1 MAGLSQNLK
10 AVITFGGSIDS
21 SWSRSANS
29 LQKSLKDVGK
39 QSEKLTKDQ
48 AKLATEIKR
57 AKLAGQ
63 SLGDLKRRYSDV
75 SREIRKTEAEQQ
87 KLNQQMQKAQ
97 RLAAFKGAGK
107 GLFRRGLGM
116 AGQLGGMVAPGLAIG
131 GGGVVASALGTLIAP
146 AATNAET
153 ARRAGVAKSYG
164 VDIPTFDAW
173 DTLAKQYDM
182 NGENIGDLFEEYL
195 HKAGEYKQN
204 GKQGSLQDAFE
215 TLGFKAGDF
224 AGLSDMAQFEK
235 IVERALS
242 MQDESKA
249 SFALDSLFGGEASK
263 LLMLLKQSGKSYR
276 DLMDEQRR
284 YNLVTKEGAE
294 GAMEGNRAI
303 TSLRTV
309 FSSAVAEIS
318 GQLGNELA
326 PDIRRLTDDMAE
338 WFKGGGIKRI
348 VSFLRNDLYP
358 GVLTFGQGI
367 VFVGKVA
374 YALAKKLSW
383 LLPDERSD
391 QRDVL
396 KSLAMTGSVD
406 IARMTAQRNGQGEW
420 FEQQLKEKP
429 DLPDDVKKSYR
440 DTRGFFRDDDDT
452 FNSTLDKYVTP
463 ESSGAPFSWDSALN
477 QNQETSVQQGHE
489 TSDRTAGAWN
499 NYRLPSFPTFENSI
513 VWPASEKPKG
523 SADNISPDKP
533 VVNVDVY
540 PSLNWTAA
548 EGRSEERSEYPSQR
562 IPEVKGNSKY
572 PTQRIPDV
580 NVDVDS
586 LPGTD
591 KAQGSFTDNERYR
604 DKSADVLLLTP
615 EINSRQSTEPVSDRP
630 AELSGEGES
639 SYWETLLQKLDSADK
654 APPPRQLTDNR
665 RFEFHYEIHGAPGQ
679 DERVI
684 GDEVVAVTKTS
695 PVFNGDSSMLDGG
708 QIW

>member
-10 AVITFGGSIDS
+10 AVITFGGNIDS
-21 SWSRSANS
+21 SWSRSANG

-48 AKLATEIKR
+48 AKLAAEIKR

-75 SREIRKTEAEQQ
+75 SREIRKTETEQQ
-87 KLNQQMQKAQ
+87 KLNQQMQKTQ
-97 RLAAFKGAGK
+97 RLAVFKGAGK
-107 GLFRRGLGM
+107 GLFRRGLGI
-116 AGQLGGMVAPGLAIG
+116 AGQLGGMVAPGMAIG

-146 AATNAET
+146 AATNEET

-195 HKAGEYKQN
+195 HKSGEYKQN

-242 MQDESKA
+242 LQDESKA

-294 GAMEGNRAI
+294 GAMAGNRAV
-303 TSLRTV
+303 TNLRTV
-309 FSSAVAEIS
+309 FSSALAEIS

-326 PDIRRLTDDMAE
+326 PDIRRLTDDLAE

-358 GVLTFGQGI
+358 GVLNFGQGI

-374 YALAKKLSW
+374 FALAKKLSW

-429 DLPDDVKKSYR
+429 DLPADVKKSYR
-440 DTRGFFRDDDDT
+440 DTRGFFSDDEET
-452 FNSTLDKYVTP
+452 FNTTLDKYLTPENRGGLFGPDGVMKPVQQPVTP
-463 ESSGAPFSWDSALN
+463 GTGPTVWDNYPRTLLAPLP
-477 QNQETSVQQGHE
+477 QETSPQVLPGITEQDTRQQ
-489 TSDRTAGAWN
+489 TAGPRTVPLSGN
-499 NYRLPSFPTFENSI
+499 
-513 VWPASEKPKG
+513 
-523 SADNISPDKP
+523 ADDGRGNAGTD
-533 VVNVDVY
+533 
-540 PSLNWTAA
+540 A
-548 EGRSEERSEYPSQR
+548 EGRW
-562 IPEVKGNSKY
+562 
-572 PTQRIPDV
+572 DM
-580 NVDVDS
+580 
-586 LPGTD
+586 
-591 KAQGSFTDNERYR
+591 
-604 DKSADVLLLTP
+604 
-615 EINSRQSTEPVSDRP
+615 
-630 AELSGEGES
+630 
-639 SYWETLLQKLDSADK
+639 LLQKLDAADA
-654 APPPRQLTDNR
+654 APVPRQLTDNR
-665 RFEFHYEIHGAPGQ
+665 RFEYRFEIHGAPGQ
-679 DERVI
+679 DERGI
-684 GDEVVAVTKTS
+684 ADEVEAVTKSS
-695 PVFNGDSSMLDGG
+695 PAFTGDSSMLDGG

>member
-1 MAGLSQNLK
+1 MSGISQSMK
-10 AVITFGGSIDS
+10 AVITFGGNIDS
-21 SWSRSANS
+21 SWNRSANG

-48 AKLATEIKR
+48 AKLAAEIKR

-63 SLGDLKRRYSDV
+63 SLGDLKRRYSEV

-87 KLNQQMQKAQ
+87 KLNLQMQKAQ

-107 GLFRRGLGM
+107 GLFRRGLGI

-131 GGGVVASALGTLIAP
+131 GGGVVASALGSLIAP
-146 AATNAET
+146 AAANAET

-242 MQDESKA
+242 LQDESKA

-303 TSLRTV
+303 TNLKTV

-326 PDIRRLTDDMAE
+326 PDVRRLTDDLAE
-338 WFKGGGIKRI
+338 WFKGGGTKRI

-367 VFVGKVA
+367 FFVGKVA

-396 KSLAMTGSVD
+396 KTLAVD
-406 IARMTAQRNGQGEW
+406 GAGMARVRAASNGQGEW
-420 FEQQLKEKP
+420 LEQQLRDNP
-429 DLPDDVKKSYR
+429 TLQDDLQRAYAGTGR
-440 DTRGFFRDDDDT
+440 FFRDANDET
-452 FNSTLDKYVTP
+452 FNKTLDKYLPSKNNDTLYGSDGFMKPAQQQAASSVTGP
-463 ESSGAPFSWDSALN
+463 TAWDNYPRTLLMPLPP
-477 QNQETSVQQGHE
+477 ETSPQVVPGITEQDTPGQ
-489 TSDRTAGAWN
+489 TAVPRTVPLSGNADDGRGNAG
-499 NYRLPSFPTFENSI
+499 T
-513 VWPASEKPKG
+513 
-523 SADNISPDKP
+523 D
-533 VVNVDVY
+533 
-540 PSLNWTAA
+540 A
-548 EGRSEERSEYPSQR
+548 EGRW
-562 IPEVKGNSKY
+562 
-572 PTQRIPDV
+572 DM
-580 NVDVDS
+580 
-586 LPGTD
+586 
-591 KAQGSFTDNERYR
+591 
-604 DKSADVLLLTP
+604 
-615 EINSRQSTEPVSDRP
+615 
-630 AELSGEGES
+630 
-639 SYWETLLQKLDSADK
+639 LLQKLDAADA
-654 APPPRQLTDNR
+654 APAPRQLTDNR
-665 RFEFHYEIHGAPGQ
+665 RFEYRFEIHGAPGQ
-679 DERVI
+679 DERGI
-684 GDEVVAVTKTS
+684 ADEVEAVTKSS
-695 PVFNGDSSMLDGG
+695 PAFTGNSSMLDGG

>member
-10 AVITFGGSIDS
+10 AVITFGGNIDS
-21 SWSRSANS
+21 SWSRSANG

-48 AKLATEIKR
+48 AKLAAEIKR

-107 GLFRRGLGM
+107 GLFRRGLGI

-242 MQDESKA
+242 LQDESKA

-303 TSLRTV
+303 TNLQTV

-326 PDIRRLTDDMAE
+326 PDVRRLTDDLAE

-420 FEQQLKEKP
+420 FEQQLNEKP

-440 DTRGFFRDDDDT
+440 DTRGFFRDDEET
-452 FNSTLDKYVTP
+452 FNTTLDKYLTPENSGGLFGPDGLMKPVQQPVTP
-463 ESSGAPFSWDSALN
+463 GTGPTVWDNYPRTLLAPLPPDTSPQVVPGITEHDSPRQTAVPRTVLL
-477 QNQETSVQQGHE
+477 
-489 TSDRTAGAWN
+489 SDAADDGQ
-499 NYRLPSFPTFENSI
+499 
-513 VWPASEKPKG
+513 G
-523 SADNISPDKP
+523 SAGTD
-533 VVNVDVY
+533 
-540 PSLNWTAA
+540 A
-548 EGRSEERSEYPSQR
+548 EGRW
-562 IPEVKGNSKY
+562 
-572 PTQRIPDV
+572 DM
-580 NVDVDS
+580 
-586 LPGTD
+586 
-591 KAQGSFTDNERYR
+591 
-604 DKSADVLLLTP
+604 
-615 EINSRQSTEPVSDRP
+615 
-630 AELSGEGES
+630 
-639 SYWETLLQKLDSADK
+639 LLQKLDAADA
-654 APPPRQLTDNR
+654 APAPRQLTDNR
-665 RFEFHYEIHGAPGQ
+665 RFEYRFEIHGAPGQ
-679 DERVI
+679 DERGI
-684 GDEVVAVTKTS
+684 ADEVEAVTKSS
-695 PVFNGDSSMLDGG
+695 PAFTGDSSMLDGG

>member
-10 AVITFGGSIDS
+10 AVITFGGNIDS
-21 SWSRSANS
+21 SWNRSANG

-48 AKLATEIKR
+48 AKLAAEIKK

-107 GLFRRGLGM
+107 GLFRRGLGI

-215 TLGFKAGDF
+215 TLGFKVGDF

-242 MQDESKA
+242 LQDESKA

-303 TSLRTV
+303 TNLQTV
-309 FSSAVAEIS
+309 FSSAMAEIS

-326 PDIRRLTDDMAE
+326 PDVRRLTDDLAE

-440 DTRGFFRDDDDT
+440 DTRGFFRDDEET
-452 FNSTLDKYVTP
+452 FNTTLDKYLTPENSAGLFGTDGLMKPAQPQSVTP
-463 ESSGAPFSWDSALN
+463 GTGPTAWDNYPRTLLSPLPP
-477 QNQETSVQQGHE
+477 ETSPQVVPGIMEQDSLQQA
-489 TSDRTAGAWN
+489 TST
-499 NYRLPSFPTFENSI
+499 E
-513 VWPASEKPKG
+513 
-523 SADNISPDKP
+523 
-533 VVNVDVY
+533 
-540 PSLNWTAA
+540 A
-548 EGRSEERSEYPSQR
+548 EGRW
-562 IPEVKGNSKY
+562 
-572 PTQRIPDV
+572 DM
-580 NVDVDS
+580 
-586 LPGTD
+586 
-591 KAQGSFTDNERYR
+591 
-604 DKSADVLLLTP
+604 
-615 EINSRQSTEPVSDRP
+615 
-630 AELSGEGES
+630 
-639 SYWETLLQKLDSADK
+639 LLQKLDSAD
-654 APPPRQLTDNR
+654 APAAPRQLTDNR
-665 RFEFHYEIHGAPGQ
+665 RFEYRFEIHGAPGQ
-679 DERVI
+679 DERAI
-684 GDEVVAVTKTS
+684 ADEVEGMTKS
-695 PVFNGDSSMLDGG
+695 RPAFNGNNSMLDGG

>member
-10 AVITFGGSIDS
+10 AVITFGGNIDS
-21 SWSRSANS
+21 SWSRSANG
-29 LQKSLKDVGK
+29 LQKGLKDVGK

-48 AKLATEIKR
+48 AKLAAEIKR

-75 SREIRKTEAEQQ
+75 SREIRKTETEQQ
-87 KLNQQMQKAQ
+87 KLNQQMQKTQ

-107 GLFRRGLGM
+107 GLFRRGLGI

-146 AATNAET
+146 AATNEET

-242 MQDESKA
+242 LQDESKA

-294 GAMEGNRAI
+294 GAMAGNRAV
-303 TSLRTV
+303 TNLRTV
-309 FSSAVAEIS
+309 FSSALAEIS

-326 PDIRRLTDDMAE
+326 PDIRRLTDDLAE

-358 GVLTFGQGI
+358 GVLNFGQGI

-374 YALAKKLSW
+374 FALAKKLSW

-406 IARMTAQRNGQGEW
+406 IARMTAQKNGQGEW

-429 DLPDDVKKSYR
+429 DLPADVKKSYR
-440 DTRGFFRDDDDT
+440 DTRGFFRDDEET
-452 FNSTLDKYVTP
+452 FNTTLDKYLTPENSGGLFGPDGVMKPVEQPVTP
-463 ESSGAPFSWDSALN
+463 GTSPTVWDNYPRTLLTPLPP
-477 QNQETSVQQGHE
+477 ETSPQVLPGITEQDTRQQTAVPRTVPLSGH
-489 TSDRTAGAWN
+489 TDDGRGNAG
-499 NYRLPSFPTFENSI
+499 T
-513 VWPASEKPKG
+513 
-523 SADNISPDKP
+523 D
-533 VVNVDVY
+533 
-540 PSLNWTAA
+540 A
-548 EGRSEERSEYPSQR
+548 EGRW
-562 IPEVKGNSKY
+562 
-572 PTQRIPDV
+572 DM
-580 NVDVDS
+580 
-586 LPGTD
+586 
-591 KAQGSFTDNERYR
+591 
-604 DKSADVLLLTP
+604 
-615 EINSRQSTEPVSDRP
+615 
-630 AELSGEGES
+630 
-639 SYWETLLQKLDSADK
+639 LLQKLDAADA
-654 APPPRQLTDNR
+654 APVPRQLTDNR
-665 RFEFHYEIHGAPGQ
+665 RFEYRFEIIGAPGQ
-679 DERVI
+679 DERGI
-684 GDEVVAVTKTS
+684 ADEVEAVTKSS
-695 PVFNGDSSMLDGG
+695 PAFTGDSSMLDGG

>member
-1 MAGLSQNLK
+1 M
-10 AVITFGGSIDS
+10 
-21 SWSRSANS
+21 
-29 LQKSLKDVGK
+29 QKSLKDVGK

-48 AKLATEIKR
+48 AKLAAEIKK

-75 SREIRKTEAEQQ
+75 SREIRKTESEQQ

-97 RLAAFKGAGK
+97 RLASFKGAGK
-107 GLFRRGLGM
+107 GLFRRGLGI

-173 DTLAKQYDM
+173 DTLANQYDM

-215 TLGFKAGDF
+215 TLGFKAGDL

-242 MQDESKA
+242 LQDESKA

-303 TSLRTV
+303 TNLQTV
-309 FSSAVAEIS
+309 FSSAMAEIS

-326 PDIRRLTDDMAE
+326 PDVRRLTDDLAE

-406 IARMTAQRNGQGEW
+406 IARMTAQRNGQGQW

-440 DTRGFFRDDDDT
+440 DTRGFFRDDEEA
-452 FNSTLDKYVTP
+452 FNTTLDKYMTPENSGGLFGPDGLMKPAQPQSVTP
-463 ESSGAPFSWDSALN
+463 GTGPTAWDHYPRTLLSPLPP
-477 QNQETSVQQGHE
+477 ETSPQVVPGITEQDSLQQV
-489 TSDRTAGAWN
+489 TST
-499 NYRLPSFPTFENSI
+499 E
-513 VWPASEKPKG
+513 
-523 SADNISPDKP
+523 
-533 VVNVDVY
+533 
-540 PSLNWTAA
+540 A
-548 EGRSEERSEYPSQR
+548 EGRW
-562 IPEVKGNSKY
+562 
-572 PTQRIPDV
+572 DM
-580 NVDVDS
+580 
-586 LPGTD
+586 
-591 KAQGSFTDNERYR
+591 
-604 DKSADVLLLTP
+604 
-615 EINSRQSTEPVSDRP
+615 
-630 AELSGEGES
+630 
-639 SYWETLLQKLDSADK
+639 LLQKLDSAD
-654 APPPRQLTDNR
+654 APAAPRQLTDNR
-665 RFEFHYEIHGAPGQ
+665 RFEYRFEIHGAPGQ
-679 DERVI
+679 DERAI
-684 GDEVVAVTKTS
+684 ADEVEGMTKSS
-695 PVFNGDSSMLDGG
+695 PAFNGNNSMLDGG

>member
-10 AVITFGGSIDS
+10 AVITFGGNIDS
-21 SWSRSANS
+21 SWSRSANG

-48 AKLATEIKR
+48 AKLAAEIKR

-107 GLFRRGLGM
+107 GLFRRGLGI

-242 MQDESKA
+242 LQDESKA

-303 TSLRTV
+303 TNLQTV

-326 PDIRRLTDDMAE
+326 PDVRRLTDDLAE

-420 FEQQLKEKP
+420 FEQQLKETP

-440 DTRGFFRDDDDT
+440 DTRGFFRDDEET
-452 FNSTLDKYVTP
+452 FNTTLDKYLTPENSGGLFGPDGLMKPAQQPVTP
-463 ESSGAPFSWDSALN
+463 GIVPTVWDNYPRTLLAPLPP
-477 QNQETSVQQGHE
+477 ETSPQVVPGITEQDTPRQ
-489 TSDRTAGAWN
+489 TAVPRTVPLPGTADDGRGNAG
-499 NYRLPSFPTFENSI
+499 T
-513 VWPASEKPKG
+513 
-523 SADNISPDKP
+523 D
-533 VVNVDVY
+533 
-540 PSLNWTAA
+540 A
-548 EGRSEERSEYPSQR
+548 EGRW
-562 IPEVKGNSKY
+562 
-572 PTQRIPDV
+572 DM
-580 NVDVDS
+580 
-586 LPGTD
+586 
-591 KAQGSFTDNERYR
+591 
-604 DKSADVLLLTP
+604 
-615 EINSRQSTEPVSDRP
+615 
-630 AELSGEGES
+630 
-639 SYWETLLQKLDSADK
+639 LLQKLDAADA
-654 APPPRQLTDNR
+654 APAPRQLTDNR
-665 RFEFHYEIHGAPGQ
+665 RFEYRFEIHGAPGQ
-679 DERVI
+679 DERGI
-684 GDEVVAVTKTS
+684 ADEVEAVTKSS
-695 PVFNGDSSMLDGG
+695 PAFTGNNSMLDGG

>member
-10 AVITFGGSIDS
+10 AVITFGGNIDS
-21 SWSRSANS
+21 SWSRSANG

-48 AKLATEIKR
+48 AKLAAEIKR

-63 SLGDLKRRYSDV
+63 SLGELKRRYSDV

-107 GLFRRGLGM
+107 GLFRRGLGI

-215 TLGFKAGDF
+215 TLGFKTGDF

-242 MQDESKA
+242 LQDESKA

-303 TSLRTV
+303 TNLQTV

-326 PDIRRLTDDMAE
+326 PDVRRLTDDLAE

-383 LLPDERSD
+383 LLPDDRSD

-429 DLPDDVKKSYR
+429 DLPDDVKQSYR
-440 DTRGFFRDDDDT
+440 DTRGFFRDDEET
-452 FNSTLDKYVTP
+452 FNTTLDKYLTPENSGGLFGPDGLMKPAQQPVTP
-463 ESSGAPFSWDSALN
+463 GTVPTVWDNYPRTRLAPLPP
-477 QNQETSVQQGHE
+477 ETSLLVVPGITEQDTPLQNVVPSTVPLSGIA
-489 TSDRTAGAWN
+489 DDGRGNAG
-499 NYRLPSFPTFENSI
+499 T
-513 VWPASEKPKG
+513 
-523 SADNISPDKP
+523 D
-533 VVNVDVY
+533 
-540 PSLNWTAA
+540 A
-548 EGRSEERSEYPSQR
+548 EGRW
-562 IPEVKGNSKY
+562 
-572 PTQRIPDV
+572 DM
-580 NVDVDS
+580 
-586 LPGTD
+586 
-591 KAQGSFTDNERYR
+591 
-604 DKSADVLLLTP
+604 
-615 EINSRQSTEPVSDRP
+615 
-630 AELSGEGES
+630 
-639 SYWETLLQKLDSADK
+639 LLQKLDAAEA
-654 APPPRQLTDNR
+654 APAPRQLTDNR
-665 RFEFHYEIHGAPGQ
+665 RFEYRFEIHGAPGQ
-679 DERVI
+679 DERGI
-684 GDEVVAVTKTS
+684 ADEVEAVTKSS
-695 PVFNGDSSMLDGG
+695 PAFTGNSSMLDGG

>member
-21 SWSRSANS
+21 SWNRSANG

-48 AKLATEIKR
+48 AKLAAEIKR

-215 TLGFKAGDF
+215 TLGFKAGDL

-242 MQDESKA
+242 LQDESKA

-367 VFVGKVA
+367 FFVGKVA

-440 DTRGFFRDDDDT
+440 DTRGFFRDDEDT
-452 FNSTLDKYVTP
+452 FNNTLEKYVTP
-463 ESSGAPFSWDSALN
+463 ESSSAPFNWDSALN
-477 QNQETSVQQGHE
+477 QNKGAPAQPGRETYDQP
-489 TSDRTAGAWN
+489 AGAWN
-499 NYRLPSFPTFENSI
+499 NYRIPPLPAFEKSLNWS
-513 VWPASEKPKG
+513 AAEKPTG
-523 SADNISPDKP
+523 SSDTPPPANPM
-533 VVNVDVY
+533 VNVEVY
-540 PSLNWTAA
+540 PS
-548 EGRSEERSEYPSQR
+548 S
-562 IPEVKGNSKY
+562 
-572 PTQRIPDV
+572 
-580 NVDVDS
+580 
-586 LPGTD
+586 
-591 KAQGSFTDNERYR
+591 GSGGMRDPFTDNQRLR
-604 DKSADVLLLTP
+604 DNSSDVLLYPPDITLP
-615 EINSRQSTEPVSDRP
+615 RQPAPDPVLPSGQPGEEGGSD
-630 AELSGEGES
+630 
-639 SYWETLLQKLDSADK
+639 WDMLLQRLDSADK

-665 RFEFHYEIHGAPGQ
+665 KFEYRFEIYGAPGQ
-679 DERVI
+679 DERGI
-684 GDEVVAVTKTS
+684 ADEVGALTKS
-695 PVFNGDSSMLDGG
+695 NPAFKGDSSMLDGG

>member
-10 AVITFGGSIDS
+10 AVITFGGNIDS
-21 SWSRSANS
+21 SWSRSANG

-48 AKLATEIKR
+48 TKLAAEIKR

-63 SLGDLKRRYSDV
+63 SLGDLKQRYSDV
-75 SREIRKTEAEQQ
+75 SREIRKTETEQQ

-107 GLFRRGLGM
+107 GLFRRGLGI

-146 AATNAET
+146 AATNKET

-195 HKAGEYKQN
+195 HKSGEYKQN

-242 MQDESKA
+242 LQDESKA

-294 GAMEGNRAI
+294 GAMAGNRAV
-303 TSLRTV
+303 TNLRTV

-420 FEQQLKEKP
+420 FEQQLKAKP

-440 DTRGFFRDDDDT
+440 DTRGFFRDDEDA
-452 FNSTLDKYVTP
+452 FNNTLDKYVTP

-477 QNQETSVQQGHE
+477 QNQKTSAQPGHE

-499 NYRLPSFPTFENSI
+499 NYRLPSLPAFEKSLN
-513 VWPASEKPKG
+513 WPVAEKLTG
-523 SADNISPDKP
+523 SSDKLLKVNP
-533 VVNVDVY
+533 MVNVDVY
-540 PSLNWTAA
+540 PP
-548 EGRSEERSEYPSQR
+548 SESGGMRE
-562 IPEVKGNSKY
+562 
-572 PTQRIPDV
+572 
-580 NVDVDS
+580 
-586 LPGTD
+586 
-591 KAQGSFTDNERYR
+591 AFTDNQRHR
-604 DKSADVLLLTP
+604 DNRADVMLYPQDIALPRYPAPAPLPPDIALPRYPVP
-615 EINSRQSTEPVSDRP
+615 EPLPP
-630 AELSGEGES
+630 AGKSGEEDGS
-639 SYWETLLQKLDSADK
+639 GWDMLLQRLDSADK

-665 RFEFHYEIHGAPGQ
+665 RYEYRFEIHGAPGQ
-679 DERVI
+679 DERGI
-684 GDEVVAVTKTS
+684 ADEVEAVTKSS
-695 PVFNGDSSMLDGG
+695 PAFTGDSSMLDGG

>member
-10 AVITFGGSIDS
+10 AVITFGGNIDS
-21 SWSRSANS
+21 SWSRSANG

-48 AKLATEIKR
+48 AKLAAEIKR

-107 GLFRRGLGM
+107 GLFRRGLGI

-242 MQDESKA
+242 LQDESKA

-303 TSLRTV
+303 TNLQTV

-326 PDIRRLTDDMAE
+326 PDVRRLTDDLAE

-440 DTRGFFRDDDDT
+440 DTRGFFRDDEET
-452 FNSTLDKYVTP
+452 FNTTLDKY
-463 ESSGAPFSWDSALN
+463 
-477 QNQETSVQQGHE
+477 
-489 TSDRTAGAWN
+489 
-499 NYRLPSFPTFENSI
+499 
-513 VWPASEKPKG
+513 
-523 SADNISPDKP
+523 
-533 VVNVDVY
+533 
-540 PSLNWTAA
+540 
-548 EGRSEERSEYPSQR
+548 
-562 IPEVKGNSKY
+562 
-572 PTQRIPDV
+572 
-580 NVDVDS
+580 
-586 LPGTD
+586 
-591 KAQGSFTDNERYR
+591 
-604 DKSADVLLLTP
+604 LTP
-615 EINSRQSTEPVSDRP
+615 ENSGGLFGPDGLMKPAQQPVTPGTGPTVWDNYPRTLLAPLPPETSLQVVPGITDQDSRQQTAVPRTVP
-630 AELSGEGES
+630 LSGTADDGRGSAGTDAEVR
-639 SYWETLLQKLDSADK
+639 WDMLLQKLDAADA
-654 APPPRQLTDNR
+654 APAPRQLTDNR
-665 RFEFHYEIHGAPGQ
+665 RFEYRFEIHGAPGQ
-679 DERVI
+679 DERGI
-684 GDEVVAVTKTS
+684 ADEVEAVTKSS
-695 PVFNGDSSMLDGG
+695 PAFTGNSSMLDGG

>member
-10 AVITFGGSIDS
+10 AVITFGGNIDS
-21 SWSRSANS
+21 SWSRSANG

-48 AKLATEIKR
+48 TKLAAEIKR
-57 AKLAGQ
+57 AKLSGQ
-63 SLGDLKRRYSDV
+63 SLGDLKRRYSEV

-87 KLNQQMQKAQ
+87 KLNQQMQKTQ

-107 GLFRRGLGM
+107 GLFRRGLGI

-204 GKQGSLQDAFE
+204 GKQGSLQDAFD
-215 TLGFKAGDF
+215 TLGFKAGDLG
-224 AGLSDMAQFEK
+224 GLSDMAQFEK

-242 MQDESKA
+242 LQDESKA

-263 LLMLLKQSGKSYR
+263 LLMLMKQSGKSYR

-303 TSLRTV
+303 TNLQTV
-309 FSSAVAEIS
+309 FSSAMAEIS

-326 PDIRRLTDDMAE
+326 PDVRRLTDDLAE

-348 VSFLRNDLYP
+348 VNFLRNDLYP

-383 LLPDERSD
+383 MLPDERSD

-429 DLPDDVKKSYR
+429 ELPDDVKQSYQ
-440 DTRGFFRDDDDT
+440 DTRGFFRDDEETFDT
-452 FNSTLDKYVTP
+452 TLDKYLTHENSGGLFGPNGLMKSAQQQSVTP
-463 ESSGAPFSWDSALN
+463 GTGPTAWDNYPQTLLAPLPP
-477 QNQETSVQQGHE
+477 ETSPQGVLG
-489 TSDRTAGAWN
+489 RTEPDSRRQTGVPRTVPLSGNADDSRGNAG
-499 NYRLPSFPTFENSI
+499 T
-513 VWPASEKPKG
+513 
-523 SADNISPDKP
+523 D
-533 VVNVDVY
+533 
-540 PSLNWTAA
+540 A
-548 EGRSEERSEYPSQR
+548 EGRW
-562 IPEVKGNSKY
+562 
-572 PTQRIPDV
+572 DM
-580 NVDVDS
+580 
-586 LPGTD
+586 
-591 KAQGSFTDNERYR
+591 
-604 DKSADVLLLTP
+604 
-615 EINSRQSTEPVSDRP
+615 
-630 AELSGEGES
+630 
-639 SYWETLLQKLDSADK
+639 LLQKLDTADT
-654 APPPRQLTDNR
+654 APVPRQLTDNR
-665 RFEFHYEIHGAPGQ
+665 RFEYRFEIHGAPGQ
-679 DERVI
+679 DERGI
-684 GDEVVAVTKTS
+684 ADEVEAVTKSSTA
-695 PVFNGDSSMLDGG
+695 FTGDSSMLDGG

>member
-48 AKLATEIKR
+48 AKLAAEIKR

-75 SREIRKTEAEQQ
+75 SREIRKTESEQQ

-477 QNQETSVQQGHE
+477 QNQKTSAQPGHE
-489 TSDRTAGAWN
+489 TPDRAAGAWN
-499 NYRLPSFPTFENSI
+499 NYRLPSFPTFEKSS
-513 VWPASEKPKG
+513 VWPAAEKAKG
-523 SADNISPDKP
+523 SGESRNPFFDIERHRDNSADFLL
-533 VVNVDVY
+533 Y
-540 PSLNWTAA
+540 
-548 EGRSEERSEYPSQR
+548 Q
-562 IPEVKGNSKY
+562 PEV
-572 PTQRIPDV
+572 
-580 NVDVDS
+580 S
-586 LPGTD
+586 LPLSP
-591 KAQGSFTDNERYR
+591 A
-604 DKSADVLLLTP
+604 P
-615 EINSRQSTEPVSDRP
+615 EPASPAGLSD
-630 AELSGEGES
+630 EEGG

-654 APPPRQLTDNR
+654 APTPRQLTDNR

-679 DERVI
+679 DERAI

>member
-10 AVITFGGSIDS
+10 AVITFGGNIDS
-21 SWSRSANS
+21 SWSRSANG

-48 AKLATEIKR
+48 AKLAAEIKR

-107 GLFRRGLGM
+107 GLFRRGLGI

-182 NGENIGDLFEEYL
+182 SGENIGDLFEEYL

-242 MQDESKA
+242 LQDESKA

-326 PDIRRLTDDMAE
+326 PDVRRLTDDLAE

-420 FEQQLKEKP
+420 FEQQLKETP
-429 DLPDDVKKSYR
+429 DLPGDVKKSYR
-440 DTRGFFRDDDDT
+440 DTRGFFRDDEET
-452 FNSTLDKYVTP
+452 FNTTLDKYLIPENSGGLFGPDGLMKPVQQPVTP
-463 ESSGAPFSWDSALN
+463 GTGPTVWDNYPRTLLAPLPPETTPQVVPGITEQDTPGQTAVPRTVPLSGNADGGRGN
-477 QNQETSVQQGHE
+477 
-489 TSDRTAGAWN
+489 AG
-499 NYRLPSFPTFENSI
+499 T
-513 VWPASEKPKG
+513 
-523 SADNISPDKP
+523 D
-533 VVNVDVY
+533 
-540 PSLNWTAA
+540 A
-548 EGRSEERSEYPSQR
+548 EGRW
-562 IPEVKGNSKY
+562 
-572 PTQRIPDV
+572 DM
-580 NVDVDS
+580 
-586 LPGTD
+586 
-591 KAQGSFTDNERYR
+591 
-604 DKSADVLLLTP
+604 
-615 EINSRQSTEPVSDRP
+615 
-630 AELSGEGES
+630 
-639 SYWETLLQKLDSADK
+639 LLQKLDAADA
-654 APPPRQLTDNR
+654 APAPRQLTDNR
-665 RFEFHYEIHGAPGQ
+665 RFEYRFEIHGAPGQ
-679 DERVI
+679 DERGI
-684 GDEVVAVTKTS
+684 ADEVEAVTKSS
-695 PVFNGDSSMLDGG
+695 PAFTGNSSMMDGG